1 MTGANERPARAVLI
15 VGASS
20 GMGLAAARRFAARG
34 DRLVLVSRSESAL
47 LAAAWDCRR
56 AGAGEVDTVVAD
68 VAVQAEVEAAVAA
81 TTSRHGRIDV
91 VVHTAAVMAYG
102 TIETVPAPVFEQVVA
117 TAVLGTANVAR
128 AVLPQFRRQSAGTLI
143 VVNSLL
149 GSVTVPD
156 LGAYAVAKWGQRAL
170 VRTLQQELRR
180 VRGVRVCLVSPG
192 SVNTPIYY
200 QAANFLGREVRPPWP
215 VRSPEHL
222 GKIIERLADRP
233 RQHVSLSAGAAN
245 PLIISGFRLA
255 PALYD
260 RIVAALF
267 RTMSLSRRRLDPS
280 TGNVDR
286 PQPDAERM
294 HGHWPD
300 PHD

>member
-1 MTGANERPARAVLI
+1 VVI
-15 VGASS
+15 FGASS
-20 GMGLAAARRFAARG
+20 GIGRAAALRFAARG
-34 DRLVLVSRSESAL
+34 DRLVLSSRSEQAL
-47 LAAAWDCRR
+47 HPLARDCLR
-56 AGAGEVDTVVAD
+56 AGATVVDTIVTD
-68 VAVQAEVEAAVAA
+68 VAVRAEVELAVAL
-81 TTSRHGRIDV
+81 TISRHGRIDV

-102 TIETVPAPVFEQVVA
+102 TVETIPAAVFERVVA
-117 TAVLGTANVAR
+117 TAVFGTANVAR
-128 AVLPQFRRQSAGTLI
+128 AVLPQLRQQSAGTLI

-180 VRGVRVCLVSPG
+180 VRCVRVCLVSPG

-200 QAANFLGREVRPPWP
+200 QAANFLGRGVRPPWP

-222 GKIIERLADRP
+222 GQIIERLADRP
-233 RQHVSLSAGAAN
+233 RQHVSLSAGITN
-245 PLIISGFRLA
+245 PLIISGFRLF

-260 RIVAALF
+260 RIVGALF
-267 RTMSLSRRRLDPS
+267 RVLSLSRRPLDAS
-280 TGNVDR
+280 IGNVER
-286 PQPDAERM
+286 PRPEAERM

-300 PHD
+300 PAH